1 MATLK
6 ALSTLIVSGSV
17 THTGSVFHCP
27 DALATSLI
35 GSGLAFELKEAEG
48 TDSSVTEQDA
58 PVLDDEAEVEKMRQ
72 EYAAMTVPQLAEL
85 AQANGIDLTGLTR
98 KSEYIDALID
108 YELGE

>member
-17 THTGSVFHCP
+17 AHTGSVFHCP
-27 DALATSLI
+27 DALATSLTE
-35 GSGLAFELKEAEG
+35 SGLAFELKEAEG
-48 TDSSVTEQDA
+48 TDVTMDSS
-58 PVLDDEAEVEKMRQ
+58 VLDDEDEVEKVRQ

-85 AQANGIDLTGLTR
+85 AQVNGIDLTGLTR

>member
-17 THTGSVFHCP
+17 AHTGSVFHCP
-27 DALATSLI
+27 DALATSLVE
-35 GSGLAFELKEAEG
+35 SGLAFELKEAEG
-48 TDSSVTEQDA
+48 TDVTMDSS
-58 PVLDDEAEVEKMRQ
+58 VLDDEDEVEKMRQ

-85 AQANGIDLTGLTR
+85 AQANGIGLTGLTR

>member
-17 THTGSVFHCP
+17 AHTGSVFHCP
-27 DALATSLI
+27 DALAAFLVE
-35 GSGLAFELKEAEG
+35 SGLAFELKEAEG
-48 TDSSVTEQDA
+48 TDVTNDSS
-58 PVLDDEAEVEKMRQ
+58 VLDDEDEVEKMRQ
-72 EYAAMTVPQLAEL
+72 EYAAMTVPQLTEL

-98 KSEYIDALID
+98 KSEYIGALID

>member
-17 THTGSVFHCP
+17 VHVGSVFHCP
-27 DALATSLI
+27 DALATSLVEN
-35 GSGLAFELKEAEG
+35 GLAFELKEAEG
-48 TDSSVTEQDA
+48 TDVTTDSS
-58 PVLDDEAEVEKMRQ
+58 VLDDEDEVEKMRQ

>member
-17 THTGSVFHCP
+17 VHTGSVFHCP
-27 DALATSLI
+27 DALGASLI
-35 GSGLAFELKEAEG
+35 DRGFAFELKEAEG
-48 TDSSVTEQDA
+48 TDSSVTES

-72 EYAAMTVPQLAEL
+72 EYASMTVPQLAEL

-98 KSEYIDALID
+98 KSDYIDALID

>member
-17 THTGSVFHCP
+17 AHTGSVFHCP
-27 DALATSLI
+27 DALAASLVE
-35 GSGLAFELKEAEG
+35 SGLAFELKEAEG
-48 TDSSVTEQDA
+48 TDVNTDSS
-58 PVLDDEAEVEKMRQ
+58 VLDDEDEVEKMRQ

>member
-17 THTGSVFHCP
+17 AHTGSVFHCP
-27 DALATSLI
+27 DALATSLVE
-35 GSGLAFELKEAEG
+35 SGLAFELKEAEG
-48 TDSSVTEQDA
+48 TDVTTDSS
-58 PVLDDEAEVEKMRQ
+58 VLDDEAEVEKMRQ
-72 EYAAMTVPQLAEL
+72 DYAAMTVPQLAEL

>member
-17 THTGSVFHCP
+17 VHTGSVFHCP
-27 DALATSLI
+27 DALGASLI
-35 GSGLAFELKEAEG
+35 DRGFAFELKEAEG
-48 TDSSVTEQDA
+48 TDSSVTES

-72 EYAAMTVPQLAEL
+72 EYASMTVPQLAEL

>member
-17 THTGSVFHCP
+17 AHTGSVFHCP
-27 DALATSLI
+27 DALATSLVE
-35 GSGLAFELKEAEG
+35 SGLAFELKEAEG
-48 TDSSVTEQDA
+48 TDVTMDSS
-58 PVLDDEAEVEKMRQ
+58 VLDDEDEVEKMRQ

>member
-17 THTGSVFHCP
+17 VHSGSVFHCP

-35 GSGLAFELKEAEG
+35 DRNFAFELKEAESAD
-48 TDSSVTEQDA
+48 TPTES
-58 PVLDDEAEVEKMRQ
+58 PVLDDEVEVEKMRE
-72 EYAAMTVPQLAEL
+72 EYAAMTVPQLADL
-85 AQANGIDLTGLTR
+85 AEANGVNLTGLTR

-108 YELGE
+108 FELGE

>member
-17 THTGSVFHCP
+17 VHSGSVFHCP
-27 DALATSLI
+27 DALATSFI
-35 GSGLAFELKEAEG
+35 DRSFAFELKEAEG
-48 TDSSVTEQDA
+48 TDVSVANTEA
-58 PVLDDEAEVEKMRQ
+58 PVLDDEEEVEKMRQ
-72 EYAAMTVPQLAEL
+72 DYAAMTIPQLTEL
-85 AQANGIDLTGLTR
+85 AQANGVNLAGLTR